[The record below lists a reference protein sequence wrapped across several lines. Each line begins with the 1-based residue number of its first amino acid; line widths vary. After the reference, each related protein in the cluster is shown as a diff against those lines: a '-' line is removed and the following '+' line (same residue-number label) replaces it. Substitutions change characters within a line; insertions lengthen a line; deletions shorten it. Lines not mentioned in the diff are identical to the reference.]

1 MLKGIYFY
9 LKMHFPLKIL
19 LKIIKYC
26 FNLPRNSNDM
36 NKLTLS
42 LLLLLST
49 SVLFAQGSESDFFRN
64 IGKMY
69 VVVAIIVATFI
80 GIVLFLIYV
89 ERKVSKLER
98 ELNDEQ

>member
-1 MLKGIYFY
+1 M
-9 LKMHFPLKIL
+9 

-36 NKLTLS
+36 NKVTLS
-42 LLLLLST
+42 LLLLLFAN
-49 SVLFAQGSESDFFRN
+49 VLLAQGSESDFFRN
-64 IGKMY
+64 IGKIY

-89 ERKVSKLER
+89 ERKVSRLER
-98 ELNDEQ
+98 ELKDEQ